1 MDTLLHAKRSPILVV
16 EDESIV
22 AMDIVLTLERAGFLH
37 CSSAKN
43 PKEAYHYAKKC
54 PPVVLICDINLGE
67 EENGI
72 DVAKTL
78 HTHFG
83 CAVVFLTAY
92 NDTKTLEE
100 VAHIPFAQYLSKP
113 YTSVALLSMVKLALL
128 RHTQTLLHF
137 GEHAYNPFT
146 KTLSYREKTLVLT
159 HNETLLFHLLAL
171 KEGALLGEAE
181 LDNTLWPF
189 KAVSQTTKRTLIH
202 RLRQKIAPLQILK
215 VSNLGYRLT

>member
-1 MDTLLHAKRSPILVV
+1 MDTLLRAKHTPILVV

-22 AMDIVLTLERAGFLH
+22 AMDILLTLESAGFSQ
-37 CSSAKN
+37 CTSAKN
-43 PKEAYHYAKKC
+43 PKEAYRCAKKQ
-54 PPVVLICDINLGE
+54 PPTVLICDINLGE

-100 VAHIPFAQYLSKP
+100 VARIPFAQYLCKP
-113 YTSVALLSMVKLALL
+113 YTPIALLSMVKLALL
-128 RHTQTLLHF
+128 RHTQTVLHF

-146 KTLSYREKTLVLT
+146 QTLSYCEKPLALT

-171 KEGALLGEAE
+171 KEGAVLSEAE